1 MLDWM
6 GTGCVL
12 LDGTGW
18 GRRGTGWGL
27 DARSGAA
34 AAVVGYGLDADWT
47 RTGRGLAPDWRR
59 TGCGQASGLAAD
71 WLRLDADWI
80 GSIQSHPVY

>member
-34 AAVVGYGLDADWT
+34 AAVVGYGLDA
-47 RTGRGLAPDWRR
+47 
-59 TGCGQASGLAAD
+59 CGMVLDMAD
-71 WLRLDADWI
+71 WMRTDGGLDVD
-80 GSIQSHPVY
+80 